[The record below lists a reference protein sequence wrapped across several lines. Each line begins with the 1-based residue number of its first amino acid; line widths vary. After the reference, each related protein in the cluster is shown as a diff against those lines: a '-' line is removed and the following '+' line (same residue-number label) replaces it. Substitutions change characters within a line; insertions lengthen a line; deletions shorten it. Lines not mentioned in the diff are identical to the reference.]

1 MNFAK
6 VLGFWIEYKYKNT
19 KMKRINVKHDY
30 ILPYSIQLKDT
41 LNMTILNTG
50 KKVYEVMFLDM

>member
-1 MNFAK
+1 
-6 VLGFWIEYKYKNT
+6 
-19 KMKRINVKHDY
+19 MKRINVKHDY
-30 ILPYSIQLKDT
+30 ILAYSIQLKDT